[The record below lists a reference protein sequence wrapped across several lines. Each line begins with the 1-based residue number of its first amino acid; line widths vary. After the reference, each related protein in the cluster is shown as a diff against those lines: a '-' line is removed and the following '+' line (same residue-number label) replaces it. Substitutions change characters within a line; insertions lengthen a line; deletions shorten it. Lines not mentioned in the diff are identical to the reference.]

1 MRKVKL
7 DNDDLI
13 QYLNTIKAL
22 KKYPTMSEYREEYR
36 RLRTDGSP
44 LIEAK
49 KFKSAHTELL
59 RLDRKKKSLLEKFI
73 EELNPVSHASALAS
87 RKLEKVQES
96 IIYRKSLLEKSPD
109 ELVALVIKQRAE
121 AAIEFQRS
129 VEQSLEQL
137 QIYLLILMHQQQSAE
152 NFLSKI
158 KLPYWQY
165 ITNMV
170 VLFYNS
176 CGDTRSRSIFL
187 SNRCNLSALSF

>member
-59 RLDRKKKSLLEKFI
+59 RLDRKKKSLLDKFI
-73 EELNPVSHASALAS
+73 EELNPISHASALAS
-87 RKLEKVQES
+87 KRLEKVQES
-96 IIYRKSLLEKSPD
+96 MLYRKTLLEKTPD
-109 ELVALVIKQRAE
+109 ELFALVIKQRTE
-121 AAIEFQRS
+121 AALEFQRS

-137 QIYLLILMHQQQSAE
+137 
-152 NFLSKI
+152 
-158 KLPYWQY
+158 
-165 ITNMV
+165 
-170 VLFYNS
+170 
-176 CGDTRSRSIFL
+176 
-187 SNRCNLSALSF
+187 SNISSEFEPSSQLRRKMAL

>member
-59 RLDRKKKSLLEKFI
+59 RLDRKTKSLLEKFI
-73 EELNPVSHASALAS
+73 EELNPISHASALAS
-87 RKLEKVQES
+87 KNLEKVQES
-96 IIYRKSLLEKSPD
+96 MLYRKTLIEKTPD
-109 ELVALVIKQRAE
+109 ELFALVIKQRTE
-121 AAIEFQRS
+121 AALEFQRS

-137 QIYLLILMHQQQSAE
+137 
-152 NFLSKI
+152 
-158 KLPYWQY
+158 
-165 ITNMV
+165 
-170 VLFYNS
+170 
-176 CGDTRSRSIFL
+176 
-187 SNRCNLSALSF
+187 SNISSEFEPSSQLRRKMAL

>member
-22 KKYPTMSEYREEYR
+22 KKYPTMSEYKEEYR

-44 LIEAK
+44 LSEAK

-59 RLDRKKKSLLEKFI
+59 RLDRKRKSLLEKFI

-109 ELVALVIKQRAE
+109 ELVALLIKQRTE
-121 AAIEFQRS
+121 AALEFQRS
-129 VEQSLEQL
+129 VEQSLKQ
-137 QIYLLILMHQQQSAE
+137 
-152 NFLSKI
+152 
-158 KLPYWQY
+158 
-165 ITNMV
+165 
-170 VLFYNS
+170 
-176 CGDTRSRSIFL
+176 L
-187 SNRCNLSALSF
+187 SNISSEFEPSSQLRRKMAL

>member
-73 EELNPVSHASALAS
+73 EELNPISHASALAS
-87 RKLEKVQES
+87 KNLEKVQES
-96 IIYRKSLLEKSPD
+96 MLNRKTLIEKTPD
-109 ELVALVIKQRAE
+109 ELFALVIKQRTE
-121 AAIEFQRS
+121 AALEFQRS

-137 QIYLLILMHQQQSAE
+137 
-152 NFLSKI
+152 
-158 KLPYWQY
+158 
-165 ITNMV
+165 
-170 VLFYNS
+170 
-176 CGDTRSRSIFL
+176 
-187 SNRCNLSALSF
+187 SNISSEFEPSSQLRRKMAL

>member
-59 RLDRKKKSLLEKFI
+59 RLDRKRKSLLEKFI

-87 RKLEKVQES
+87 KSLEKVQES
-96 IIYRKSLLEKSPD
+96 ILYRKTLLGKTPD
-109 ELVALVIKQRAE
+109 ELFALVIKQRTE
-121 AAIEFQRS
+121 AALEFQRS

-137 QIYLLILMHQQQSAE
+137 
-152 NFLSKI
+152 
-158 KLPYWQY
+158 
-165 ITNMV
+165 
-170 VLFYNS
+170 
-176 CGDTRSRSIFL
+176 
-187 SNRCNLSALSF
+187 SNISSEFEPPSQLRRKMAL

>member
-73 EELNPVSHASALAS
+73 EELNPISHASALAS
-87 RKLEKVQES
+87 KNLEKVQES
-96 IIYRKSLLEKSPD
+96 MLYRKTLIEKTPD
-109 ELVALVIKQRAE
+109 ELFALVIKQRTE
-121 AAIEFQRS
+121 AALEFQRS
-129 VEQSLEQL
+129 VEQSLKQLSNISSEFEPSSQL
-137 QIYLLILMHQQQSAE
+137 QRKM
-152 NFLSKI
+152 
-158 KLPYWQY
+158 
-165 ITNMV
+165 
-170 VLFYNS
+170 
-176 CGDTRSRSIFL
+176 
-187 SNRCNLSALSF
+187 AL

>member
-22 KKYPTMSEYREEYR
+22 KQYPTMSEYKEEYR

-44 LIEAK
+44 LSEAK

-59 RLDRKKKSLLEKFI
+59 RLDRKRKSLLEKFI

-87 RKLEKVQES
+87 KSLEKVQES
-96 IIYRKSLLEKSPD
+96 ILYRKTLLEKTPD
-109 ELVALVIKQRAE
+109 ELFALVIKQRTE
-121 AAIEFQRS
+121 AALEFQRS

-137 QIYLLILMHQQQSAE
+137 SNISSE
-152 NFLSKI
+152 FE
-158 KLPYWQY
+158 
-165 ITNMV
+165 
-170 VLFYNS
+170 
-176 CGDTRSRSIFL
+176 RSSQLR
-187 SNRCNLSALSF
+187 RKMAL

>member
-13 QYLNTIKAL
+13 QYMNTIKAL

-44 LIEAK
+44 LSEAK

-59 RLDRKKKSLLEKFI
+59 RLDRKRKSLLEKFI

-87 RKLEKVQES
+87 KSLEKVQES
-96 IIYRKSLLEKSPD
+96 ILYRKTLLGKTPD
-109 ELVALVIKQRAE
+109 ELFALVIKQRTE
-121 AAIEFQRS
+121 AALEFQRS

-137 QIYLLILMHQQQSAE
+137 
-152 NFLSKI
+152 
-158 KLPYWQY
+158 
-165 ITNMV
+165 
-170 VLFYNS
+170 
-176 CGDTRSRSIFL
+176 
-187 SNRCNLSALSF
+187 SNISSEFEPPSQLRRKMAL

>member
-49 KFKSAHTELL
+49 KFKSTHTELL

-73 EELNPVSHASALAS
+73 EELNPISHASALAS
-87 RKLEKVQES
+87 KNLEKVQES
-96 IIYRKSLLEKSPD
+96 MLYRKTLIEKTPD
-109 ELVALVIKQRAE
+109 ELFALVIKQRTE
-121 AAIEFQRS
+121 AALEFQRS

-137 QIYLLILMHQQQSAE
+137 
-152 NFLSKI
+152 
-158 KLPYWQY
+158 
-165 ITNMV
+165 
-170 VLFYNS
+170 
-176 CGDTRSRSIFL
+176 
-187 SNRCNLSALSF
+187 SNISSEFEPSSQLRRKMAL

>member
-13 QYLNTIKAL
+13 QYMNTIKAL
-22 KKYPTMSEYREEYR
+22 KKYPTMSEYKEEYR

-109 ELVALVIKQRAE
+109 ELVALVIKQRTE

-137 QIYLLILMHQQQSAE
+137 
-152 NFLSKI
+152 
-158 KLPYWQY
+158 
-165 ITNMV
+165 
-170 VLFYNS
+170 
-176 CGDTRSRSIFL
+176 
-187 SNRCNLSALSF
+187 SNISSEFEPSSQLQRKMAL

>member
-13 QYLNTIKAL
+13 QYMNTIKAL
-22 KKYPTMSEYREEYR
+22 KKYPTMTEYRDEYR
-36 RLRTDGSP
+36 RIRTDGSP
-44 LIEAK
+44 LSEAK

-109 ELVALVIKQRAE
+109 ELVALVIKQRTE

-137 QIYLLILMHQQQSAE
+137 SNISSEFEPSSQLQR
-152 NFLSKI
+152 K
-158 KLPYWQY
+158 
-165 ITNMV
+165 MV
-170 VLFYNS
+170 L
-176 CGDTRSRSIFL
+176 
-187 SNRCNLSALSF
+187 

>member
-44 LIEAK
+44 LIVAK

-73 EELNPVSHASALAS
+73 EELNPISHASALAS
-87 RKLEKVQES
+87 KNLEKVQES
-96 IIYRKSLLEKSPD
+96 MLYRKTLIEKTPD
-109 ELVALVIKQRAE
+109 ELFALVIKQRTE
-121 AAIEFQRS
+121 AALEFQRS

-137 QIYLLILMHQQQSAE
+137 
-152 NFLSKI
+152 
-158 KLPYWQY
+158 
-165 ITNMV
+165 
-170 VLFYNS
+170 
-176 CGDTRSRSIFL
+176 
-187 SNRCNLSALSF
+187 SNISSEFEPSSQLRRKMAL

>member
-59 RLDRKKKSLLEKFI
+59 RLDREKKSLLDKFI
-73 EELNPVSHASALAS
+73 EELNPISHASALAS
-87 RKLEKVQES
+87 KSLEKVQES
-96 IIYRKSLLEKSPD
+96 MLYRKTLLEKTPD
-109 ELVALVIKQRAE
+109 ELFALVIKQRTE
-121 AAIEFQRS
+121 AALEFQRS

-137 QIYLLILMHQQQSAE
+137 
-152 NFLSKI
+152 
-158 KLPYWQY
+158 
-165 ITNMV
+165 
-170 VLFYNS
+170 
-176 CGDTRSRSIFL
+176 
-187 SNRCNLSALSF
+187 SNISSEFEPSSQLRRKMAL

>member
-1 MRKVKL
+1 KL

-59 RLDRKKKSLLEKFI
+59 RLDRKKKSLLDKFI
-73 EELNPVSHASALAS
+73 EELNPISHASALAS
-87 RKLEKVQES
+87 KSLEKVQES
-96 IIYRKSLLEKSPD
+96 MLYRKTLLEKTPD
-109 ELVALVIKQRAE
+109 ELFALVIKQRTE
-121 AAIEFQRS
+121 AALEFQRS

-137 QIYLLILMHQQQSAE
+137 
-152 NFLSKI
+152 
-158 KLPYWQY
+158 
-165 ITNMV
+165 
-170 VLFYNS
+170 
-176 CGDTRSRSIFL
+176 
-187 SNRCNLSALSF
+187 SNISSEFEPSSQLRRKMAL

>member
-49 KFKSAHTELL
+49 KIKSAHTELL
-59 RLDRKKKSLLEKFI
+59 RLDRKKKSLLDKFI
-73 EELNPVSHASALAS
+73 EELNPISHASALAS
-87 RKLEKVQES
+87 KSLEKVQES
-96 IIYRKSLLEKSPD
+96 MLYRKTLLEKTPD
-109 ELVALVIKQRAE
+109 ELFALVIKQRTE
-121 AAIEFQRS
+121 AALEFQRS

-137 QIYLLILMHQQQSAE
+137 
-152 NFLSKI
+152 
-158 KLPYWQY
+158 
-165 ITNMV
+165 
-170 VLFYNS
+170 
-176 CGDTRSRSIFL
+176 
-187 SNRCNLSALSF
+187 SNISSEFEPSSQLRRKMAL